1 MEEEKNNIKE
11 EKGKKDSSPP
21 DNGEDEFSFGD
32 LFDEGREKKK
42 SPFDDSDD
50 DEVEREFG
58 DGTIIWTASLE
69 DQEIKIGR
77 GVNYFFHVC
86 LDEKDKEE
94 LHNFCLRRRERL
106 RYHDSKGLM
115 KLSKEA
121 EELKLKFG
129 CKDDNFF
136 EKYLVLSEFYKFEKE
151 FSVADIEELRKCKT
165 SFEKAQNLPQEN
177 RDEIRKKLENLKSKF
192 NCDRDKDGNEK
203 FVRYLELS
211 VGFKDYFKLKEALG
225 T

>member
-1 MEEEKNNIKE
+1 MGEETKNPKE
-11 EKGKKDSSPP
+11 VNKKNDSGPP
-21 DNGEDEFSFGD
+21 GGAEDEVSFSD
-32 LFDEGREKKK
+32 LFDEIKEKKK

-50 DEVEREFG
+50 SEVEREIG
-58 DGTIIWTASLE
+58 DGTIIWKASLE

-106 RYHDSKGLM
+106 RFHDSKGLM
-115 KLSKEA
+115 ELSREA

-151 FSVADIEELRKCKT
+151 FPAADIEELRKCKA
-165 SFEKAQNLPQEN
+165 SFEKAKNLPQEERN
-177 RDEIRKKLENLKSKF
+177 EIKRKLEVLKSKF
-192 NCDRDKDGNEK
+192 KCDRDTNGNEK

-211 VGFKDYFKLKEALG
+211 VGFKDYSKLKEALG